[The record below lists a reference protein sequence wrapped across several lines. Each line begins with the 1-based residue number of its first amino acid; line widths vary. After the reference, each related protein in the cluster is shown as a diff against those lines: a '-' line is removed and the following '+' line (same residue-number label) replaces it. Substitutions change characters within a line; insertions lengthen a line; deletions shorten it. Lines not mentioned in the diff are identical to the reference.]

1 MSALELIIKKEINKR
16 IDRAKDDFLKYIIE
30 DSFEYVPYET
40 GKLAN
45 SASIDNKGNIIYDE
59 QYAEKIYNSD
69 RQYDTDKHN
78 KATGH
83 WIEKAYKDKAD
94 KWQQK
99 LKDLILK

>member
-1 MSALELIIKKEINKR
+1 MSALQSAITKEIKER
-16 IDRAKDDFLKYIIE
+16 IEQIKPEFSEYIIE

-40 GKLAN
+40 GKLAE
-45 SASIDNKGNIIYDE
+45 SAYIDNKGNIIYDE
-59 QYAEKIYNSD
+59 PYAEDVYNSD
-69 RQYDTDKHN
+69 RQYDTDKNN

>member
-1 MSALELIIKKEINKR
+1 MSALELIIKKELNER
-16 IDRAKDDFLKYIIE
+16 IEKAKDDFLKYIIE

-59 QYAEKIYNSD
+59 QYAEKVYNSD
-69 RQYDTDKHN
+69 RQYDTDNHN

>member
-1 MSALELIIKKEINKR
+1 MSALQSAITKEIKDR
-16 IDRAKDDFLKYIIE
+16 IEQIKSEFSEYIIE

-40 GKLAN
+40 GKLSE
-45 SASIDNKGNIIYDE
+45 SAHIDNKGNIIYDE
-59 QYAEKIYNSD
+59 PYAEEVYNSD
-69 RQYDTDKHN
+69 RQYDTDKHK

>member
-1 MSALELIIKKEINKR
+1 MSALELIIKKEINER
-16 IDRAKDDFLKYIIE
+16 IENAKDDFLKYIID

-59 QYAEKIYNSD
+59 QYAGKVYNSD

-94 KWQQK
+94 KWQHK